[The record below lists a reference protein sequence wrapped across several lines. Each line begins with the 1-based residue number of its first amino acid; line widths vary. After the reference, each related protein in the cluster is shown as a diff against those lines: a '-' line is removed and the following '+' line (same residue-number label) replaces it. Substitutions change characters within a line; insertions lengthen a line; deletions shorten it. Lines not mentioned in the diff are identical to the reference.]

1 PMPGV
6 PVVLAAAQR
15 LAPHGTKR
23 AFESQGGFE
32 TVGETRSGRRVLPPV
47 GKTTPALVLLDVRMP
62 HMEGLACLDQLRTR
76 HPAVK
81 VVMLSASSNPE
92 LVEAALRRGAS
103 AYVIKTVNPD
113 DLPATLRQA
122 LEGNV
127 HT

>member
-1 PMPGV
+1 
-6 PVVLAAAQR
+6 
-15 LAPHGTKR
+15 
-23 AFESQGGFE
+23 
-32 TVGETRSGRRVLPPV
+32 
-47 GKTTPALVLLDVRMP
+47 MP
-62 HMEGLACLDQLRTR
+62 HMDGLACLDQLRTR

-127 HT
+127 HTAVGGEETERARAKALGLSEREMTIRGALARGLWDAGNAREYGV